1 MSEENMNPFNLDVLT
16 GGQLEGIGDSLRGI
30 GVRGCVDDILRYIRR
45 DGVCISVLLIQGL
58 EGTSDHMIEQTAMM
72 LTEEELYRTAI
83 VRIRD
88 GDNMDDL
95 YRDMDELQRRR
106 YRCVLI
112 ENATGMDGFIKQC
125 AALAKIYVAS
135 GFRIVISGNDS
146 LAFELASCDELY
158 DRCLQLRTTFIPFR
172 EYDRLGGRG
181 GVYGFTGCLIE
192 SGDDIDYYLEHAV
205 IGNIVRSIGQCGNPP
220 LERHTRDLMETGLM
234 EYAVSCV
241 LEDLNREFVSDCL
254 FQSYGSDRRSM
265 DQRSELEDASV
276 IDGEARKRILD
287 LLGLVDFVRTVRVID
302 MTREPH
308 HFDQIILTQPYVR
321 FAQAFQAVCRCIDN
335 IDERRHAMERIR
347 TEVERE
353 MVMLEIIEAFPKR
366 MNCTLILPSGTVDIV
381 SCDDGSM
388 TCRLYVVDDGV
399 NQGVPAVL
407 TDTESCNQM
416 EFMFGEITEK
426 VVIHNGGTRD
436 EGTIRFVNIEE
447 FLKSLGNP
455 QHDGITGR

>member
-1 MSEENMNPFNLDVLT
+1 MGPFNLDVLT
-16 GGQLEGIGDSLRGI
+16 GKQLGGIGDSLQEIRI
-30 GVRGCVDDILRYIRR
+30 RGCVDDILRYIRR
-45 DGVCISVLLIQGL
+45 DGVCIRVLLIQGL
-58 EGTSDHMIEQTAMM
+58 EGTSNHMIEQTAMM

-83 VRIRD
+83 IRIHD

-95 YRDMDELQRRR
+95 YRDMDELQRRK

-112 ENATGMDGFIKQC
+112 ENATGMDGFIEEC
-125 AALAKIYVAS
+125 AILADIYAAS

-181 GVYGFTGCLIE
+181 GTYGFTGCLID
-192 SGDDIDYYLEHAV
+192 SGDDIDYYLERAV
-205 IGNIVRSIGQCGNPP
+205 VGNIVRSIERCGNPP
-220 LERHTRDLMETGLM
+220 LERHTRDLMEMGLL

-265 DQRSELEDASV
+265 DHRSGLGDASV
-276 IDGEARKRILD
+276 INGEARKRILD

-302 MTREPH
+302 MTHEPH
-308 HFDQIILTQPYVR
+308 CFDRIILTQPYVR
-321 FAQAFQAVCRCIDN
+321 FAQAFQAVCRCTDT
-335 IDERRHAMERIR
+335 IDERRHAMERVR
-347 TEVERE
+347 TEVERK
-353 MVMLEIIEAFPKR
+353 MVMLEIIEAFPKK

-399 NQGVPAVL
+399 DQGVPEVL

-426 VVIHNGGTRD
+426 VVIHHGETHD
-436 EGTIRFVNIEE
+436 EGMIRFVNIEK
-447 FLKSLGNP
+447 FLRDLGETDHSP
-455 QHDGITGR
+455 L